1 MKFTLPIWPQNT
13 GKTETNNGISRKI
26 ALINARVFCAKNHL
40 DFRGALLIEGDK
52 IADFGEN
59 LFADGVPETIDK
71 VIDCE
76 GHLLTPGLID
86 LQVHFREPGFENK
99 ETIETGSRSAAK
111 GGITTAVLMPNT
123 NPVID
128 NAVVVDSINKRASE
142 KSYINIRMYGAIT
155 KDLRGE
161 LLSEMGLMKEAGNIC
176 GFTDDGLPV
185 MGSLMMRNALEYAS
199 GLDLLIAQHAE
210 DIILSNKGCINEGE
224 VSERLG
230 VRGIPNVSESV
241 IVARDIELLRLVKNV
256 HYHVLHVSTKEAV
269 ELIRNAKKQ
278 GLNITA
284 EAAPHHFTLTDEAVL
299 EHNTFAKMNP
309 PLRSKEDR
317 QAVIEALQDGTIDA
331 IATDHAPH
339 DIESK
344 RKPLA
349 EASFGIVGV
358 ETLLPLSLE
367 LYHKGHL
374 TLSDVIA
381 KLTYRPA
388 EIIKEKDRGNI
399 CKNAQADLTLINLEK
414 EWQIK
419 ADEFESLSKNTPF
432 NGRNV
437 KGKAIVTIVNGNIVF
452 SEK

>member
-1 MKFTLPIWPQNT
+1 MKFTLPKWSQNT
-13 GKTETNNGISRKI
+13 GKTETNDGISQKI
-26 ALINARVFCAKNHL
+26 ALINARIFCAKNHL

-155 KDLRGE
+155 KDLKGE

-176 GFTDDGLPV
+176 GFTDDGLPI

-224 VSERLG
+224 ISERLG
-230 VRGIPNVSESV
+230 VRGIPNASESV
-241 IVARDIELLRLVKNV
+241 IVARDIELLRLVK
-256 HYHVLHVSTKEAV
+256 
-269 ELIRNAKKQ
+269 
-278 GLNITA
+278 
-284 EAAPHHFTLTDEAVL
+284 VL
-299 EHNTFAKMNP
+299 E
-309 PLRSKEDR
+309 
-317 QAVIEALQDGTIDA
+317 
-331 IATDHAPH
+331 
-339 DIESK
+339 
-344 RKPLA
+344 
-349 EASFGIVGV
+349 
-358 ETLLPLSLE
+358 
-367 LYHKGHL
+367 Y
-374 TLSDVIA
+374 
-381 KLTYRPA
+381 
-388 EIIKEKDRGNI
+388 
-399 CKNAQADLTLINLEK
+399 
-414 EWQIK
+414 QIK
-419 ADEFESLSKNTPF
+419 
-432 NGRNV
+432 
-437 KGKAIVTIVNGNIVF
+437 
-452 SEK
+452 